1 MQSKTI
7 AKTIGR
13 IGNRALIDFLLLKQD
28 PCEFMDPQ
36 ASISLGPNY
45 GLEISLLFPS
55 LLIEF
60 SLLPLLDNTNAK
72 FFDD

>member
-13 IGNRALIDFLLLKQD
+13 IGNRALVDFLLLRQEPYECID
-28 PCEFMDPQ
+28 SQ
-36 ASISLGPNY
+36 ATVSLGVNY
-45 GLEISLLFPS
+45 GIGISFLCHS
-55 LLIEF
+55 LLIELNF
-60 SLLPLLDNTNAK
+60 LPLLINTNAK